1 MNCERSK
8 VPKIYKI
15 AVTKRTKLMGI
26 LKKSDTLKEIR
37 NAERKSKPAQA
48 NAANLQRIPVKSA
61 E

>member
-1 MNCERSK
+1 
-8 VPKIYKI
+8 
-15 AVTKRTKLMGI
+15 MGI